1 LPIWPIWWSDREVER
16 PRGNIVL
23 MSQRTLAEPPAAPE
37 LSLDEWF
44 ALAEDEPG
52 ELVNGRLEE
61 EEVPDYL
68 HELLVVLLGRLLGNW
83 ISPHGGLV
91 AGPDAKFAV
100 SSGRGRKPDLTV
112 YLPGS
117 RRPPARGLIRVP
129 PDIAIEIVSPTP
141 RDGRRDRVEKVAD
154 YAAFGV
160 AWYWLLDPQLRSL
173 EILELDPQGR
183 YLHVLGASIGTL
195 EKIPGCEGLTLDL
208 DAIWAAIDSLE

>member
-1 LPIWPIWWSDREVER
+1 
-16 PRGNIVL
+16 
-23 MSQRTLAEPPAAPE
+23 MSQRTETPAAPE

-52 ELVNGRLEE
+52 ELVDGRLEKE
-61 EEVPDYL
+61 EEPDYL

-83 ISPHGGLV
+83 IFPHVGLV
-91 AGPDAKFAV
+91 AGSNAKFAV
-100 SSGRGRKPDLTV
+100 GSGRGRKPDLTV

-129 PDIAIEIVSPTP
+129 PDIAIEIVSPRP
-141 RDGRRDRVEKVAD
+141 RDGRRDRVEKLAD

-173 EILELDPQGR
+173 EILELDSQGR
-183 YLHVLGASIGTL
+183 YLHVLGASTGTL

-208 DAIWAAIDSLE
+208 DALWAAIDSLDE

>member
-1 LPIWPIWWSDREVER
+1 
-16 PRGNIVL
+16 
-23 MSQRTLAEPPAAPE
+23 MSRRTLAESPVAPE

-68 HELLVVLLGRLLGNW
+68 HELLVILLGQILSNW
-83 ISPHGGLV
+83 ISPRGGLV
-91 AGPDAKFAV
+91 AGSEAKFAV
-100 SSGRGRKPDLTV
+100 APRRGRKPDLTV

-141 RDGRRDRVEKVAD
+141 RDGRRDRVEKLGD

-173 EILELDPQGR
+173 EILELDSQGR
-183 YLHVLGASIGTL
+183 YFHALGASTGTL

-208 DAIWAAIDSLE
+208 DALWTAIDSLE

>member
-1 LPIWPIWWSDREVER
+1 
-16 PRGNIVL
+16 
-23 MSQRTLAEPPAAPE
+23 MSQEPLSGGILPETPTAPE

-52 ELVNGRLEE
+52 ELVDGRLEKE
-61 EEVPDYL
+61 EEPDFL
-68 HELLVVLLGRLLGNW
+68 HELLVTLLGRLLGNW
-83 ISPHGGLV
+83 IFAQGGLV
-91 AGPDAKFAV
+91 AGSNAKFAV
-100 SSGRGRKPDLTV
+100 SSRRGRKPDLTV

-141 RDGRRDRVEKVAD
+141 RDGRRDRVEKLAD
-154 YAAFGV
+154 YATFGV

-173 EILELDPQGR
+173 EILQLDPQGR
-183 YLHVLGASIGTL
+183 YLHILGASTGTL

-208 DAIWAAIDSLE
+208 DALWAAVDSLE